1 MSLIFDRFPV
11 LERAHA
17 FAHHVETTFSHKA
30 QVFDNQDA
38 ANEND
43 PFPFVL
49 DGPIVHVERFED
61 YSDEAAI
68 IATVKDFDGSFAG
81 T

>member
-17 FAHHVETTFSHKA
+17 FAHHVEIVFDRKA
-30 QVFDNQDA
+30 QVFDSEAA

-49 DGPIVHVERFED
+49 NGPIVHVERFED

>member
-1 MSLIFDRFPV
+1 MSLIFDRFPSM
-11 LERAHA
+11 ERAQA
-17 FAHHVETTFSHKA
+17 FAAHVEATFSHET
-30 QVFDNQDA
+30 QVFDSQER

-43 PFPFVL
+43 PFPFKL

-61 YSDEAAI
+61 YSHEDEI
-68 IATVKDFDGSFAG
+68 IQAVRSFDGTFAG